1 MEADGVAL
9 VTGAGRG
16 LGRALARALA
26 RRGFEV
32 VGTVRSDADA
42 EALRADAA
50 RDGLRLRPLVLDDE
64 EWLRRTLASFSAPAP
79 PPGAP
84 RPR

>member
-42 EALRADAA
+42 EALRAEAA
-50 RDGLRLRPLVLDDE
+50 RDGLRLRPLALDVRRAQGFVPPDGLRVLVNNAAVDG
-64 EWLRRTLASFSAPAP
+64 P
-79 PPGAP
+79 
-84 RPR
+84 